1 MMNNGIHSSMMSYA
15 YRHNARIQRMNDI
28 QNLGMDYVMERDKI
42 LKQRGLDPLCGAE
55 EYERS
60 QRRIKLDIK
69 VKSETEVS
77 PNGQKVEDIL
87 KTSSVSQVIDKFIES
102 YSEDDY
108 PPMFQEFA
116 HYDEDNVEMQKLSAA
131 FEKECQLLAVDFLKR
146 HADKVTPKALIGFAG
161 GNVCESTFNRMFK

>member
-1 MMNNGIHSSMMSYA
+1 MHKSMMSCGD
-15 YRHNARIQRMNDI
+15 RHNARNQRMNDI

-42 LKQRGLDPLCGAE
+42 LKQRGLDPLLGAE
-55 EYERS
+55 EYERTKI
-60 QRRIKLDIK
+60 QIQAKPMRW
-69 VKSETEVS
+69 EPEVS
-77 PNGQKVEDIL
+77 PMASKVEDIL
-87 KTSSVSQVIDKFIES
+87 KTSSVSQVIEKFIES

-116 HYDEDNVEMQKLSAA
+116 YYDEDNLEMQKLSAA

>member
-1 MMNNGIHSSMMSYA
+1 MA
-15 YRHNARIQRMNDI
+15 
-28 QNLGMDYVMERDKI
+28 
-42 LKQRGLDPLCGAE
+42 
-55 EYERS
+55 
-60 QRRIKLDIK
+60 
-69 VKSETEVS
+69 
-77 PNGQKVEDIL
+77 
-87 KTSSVSQVIDKFIES
+87 QVIEKFIES

-161 GNVCESTFNRMFK
+161 ANVCESTFNRMFK